1 MENETNAWPSLG
13 QVIFMEYDEKNHVF
27 YEIGRT
33 LVIDAWKALDVY
45 AEIHNPA
52 SQLINGKSKEE
63 IAVKYNQL
71 MIDCKRKQWVDELLN
86 CI

>member
-33 LVIDAWKALDVY
+33 MVIDAYKALMVY
-45 AEIHNPA
+45 AETPNPA
-52 SQLINGKSKEE
+52 SQLLNGKSKEE